1 MALSLQRGN
10 ITVAAASGA
19 IAKTRDDRQDA

>member
-10 ITVAAASGA
+10 ITVGAASGA
-19 IAKTRDDRQDA
+19 IAMTRDDRHDA